1 MHVVTPVRRLLV
13 LGGLLLLTTLATAL
27 LAAQERPLPDRE
39 AFVAKVRAR
48 LQSDQS
54 LQGRYS
60 YIETRRDRKLDE
72 DGRPSEESVKVFEN
86 HPGLPGEGRWERL
99 IVEDGRPVPAETL
112 DKEDRDRE
120 EKARE
125 IARRMATASPRERA
139 RQRRAWEKHQRE
151 TAEAVDDVFRVYDI
165 RMLGRERIDGH
176 DTIRFS
182 LTPRADADPRTD
194 DGEIMTHFKVRAW
207 ISEADHELVRV
218 EAEAIATVSIA
229 FGLLARVHPGARF
242 SFARRKIDGE
252 AWLPALSSYSGSARV
267 GLVKVIRRSSTSEF
281 SGYQREDE
289 SASAAV
295 R

>member
-1 MHVVTPVRRLLV
+1 MSVLSRKRRLV
-13 LGGLLLLTTLATAL
+13 TFGGAFLIAASLS
-27 LAAQERPLPDRE
+27 AQERPLPERE
-39 AFVAKVRAR
+39 AFLAEVRTR

-54 LQGRYS
+54 VQGRYS

-72 DGRPSEESVKVFEN
+72 NGRPSEESVKVFEN

-99 IVEDGRPVPAETL
+99 IVEDGKPVSPEALE
-112 DKEDRDRE
+112 KEDRERE

-125 IARRMATASPRERA
+125 IARRMATASPPEHA
-139 RQRRAWEKHQRE
+139 RQRRAWEKDQRE
-151 TAEAVDDVFRVYDI
+151 KAKAVDDVFRVYDI
-165 RMLGRERIDGH
+165 RMLGRERMNGH

-207 ISEADHELVRV
+207 ISETDYELVRV
-218 EAEAIATVSIA
+218 EAEAIETVSNA
-229 FGLLARVHPGARF
+229 FVLISSVHPGARF

-281 SGYQREDE
+281 SDYQREDE